1 MMSESGNRFPQNI
14 LEAFGFFGDPDACI
28 DFVASTRWPIGPKCP
43 RCQGAEHSYLTT
55 RRLWKCKACKRQFS
69 VKVGTIFENSAVP
82 LDKWLSS
89 IWLVANIK
97 DGVSSYELSWW
108 IGVTQKSAWFV
119 LHRIRLAAHVG
130 EFDVFDRD
138 VEVEET
144 NFDDFMKV
152 SIARSQLLLGD
163 SDGFATLI
171 KVLRDPEAAFAR
183 NQASDLLEQMSGR
196 KFGYAP
202 DRPVLENQA
211 ALKRIED
218 WWKNEGAH
226 LKWNPQLHK
235 FVL

>member
-43 RCQGAEHSYLTT
+43 RGQCAEHSYLTT

-130 EFDVFDRD
+130 EFDVFDPD

-144 NFDDFMKV
+144 NCDDVMKHPMPMSEPEWAPRSCKSAEFGRFEKLTKKLLAV
-152 SIARSQLLLGD
+152 RKQELDEARAREQAGRSRQRSSGPQPD
-163 SDGFATLI
+163 HDDGERGPRVDAGP
-171 KVLRDPEAAFAR
+171 RA
-183 NQASDLLEQMSGR
+183 G
-196 KFGYAP
+196 
-202 DRPVLENQA
+202 
-211 ALKRIED
+211 
-218 WWKNEGAH
+218 
-226 LKWNPQLHK
+226 
-235 FVL
+235 